1 MRFCAN
7 SIAHFFLNDKRLL
20 GGIEGKPD
28 AKRKAAFNE
37 AIVRAR
43 DIAKRRL
50 KANSSDADAL
60 FALTLATGMQAD
72 YAGILEKRHIESL
85 RLIKDSETLAKQLIA
100 VRPDAADAYLA
111 LGAANYIIGCL
122 PAHQRFF
129 LWFGGIHG
137 DRVAGMNQLRLAAK
151 KGHYLRPYA
160 KILLGL
166 AALREKQE
174 DVARM
179 QFSDLAREFPDNPLF
194 ARELA
199 RVNHKPMPSYITR

>member
-1 MRFCAN
+1 
-7 SIAHFFLNDKRLL
+7 
-20 GGIEGKPD
+20 
-28 AKRKAAFNE
+28 
-37 AIVRAR
+37 
-43 DIAKRRL
+43 
-50 KANSSDADAL
+50 
-60 FALTLATGMQAD
+60 
-72 YAGILEKRHIESL
+72 
-85 RLIKDSETLAKQLIA
+85 